1 MTFKGLVGILSAA
14 VVVACGNR
22 VTEVM
27 PIAMLPTSDDADQAY
42 VAELARERIPSGLE
56 NEHLVSPD
64 RKMKLELTHDQGL
77 LGGQTGFYGVEL
89 VELESNQRRP
99 ILSLWEADSGSGVL
113 INVRWSADSRAV
125 RLKGSTQGYHRHGSE
140 FRNFDILY
148 VVNDNRYLDLC
159 GCSSEREALHHAI

>member
-1 MTFKGLVGILSAA
+1 MTFKSLVGLLIAA
-14 VVVACGNR
+14 VVVACVNR

-27 PIAMLPTSDDADQAY
+27 PMAMLPTSDDADQTY
-42 VAELARERIPSGLE
+42 VAELAGERIPSGLE
-56 NEHLVSPD
+56 TEHLVSPD
-64 RKMKLELTHDQGL
+64 RKMKLELTQDQSL

-113 INVRWSADSRAV
+113 INVRWSADSRAI
-125 RLKGSTQGYHRHGSE
+125 RLKGSTRGYHRHGGE

-148 VVNDNRYLDLC
+148 VVNHNRYLDLC
-159 GCSSEREALHHAI
+159 GSSSAREAFHHAI